1 MTDSTSGAA
10 AAREPSRQSAQKQ
23 ALERAIFDSVYEEGS
38 YVTVSHT
45 DVPDFVV
52 TTDSGSFGVE
62 VTETYADESEARSI
76 NIPSYTRNLLAG
88 EPHRHRDDVAALN
101 VVTVQITKPDGSV
114 VIESSPAVLRFEPT
128 PQEHGKRL
136 AATVAAKNARA
147 ADYVQGLTHV
157 NLIVLDHHLVKPDE
171 PDEYSSREYL
181 VPELRA
187 ALTSSPFRE
196 VYILTHTGS
205 GRAIYRPLQALL
217 ATEDLFLF
225 AGAFANF
232 EDGKLLESL
241 TSDDLMVLYALCK
254 AGTEMDVDIYDLD
267 GYVRAGYRGNAI
279 RFEPGEGLSN
289 ILLGDGDQPP
299 RHDATPPLAAH
310 EIEKLKRHFA
320 DFSAN
325 NEFIS
330 ELGIDVA
337 NPWPG
342 LPESDEERGYRTFY
356 ATVEPDEPRAQ

>member
-1 MTDSTSGAA
+1 MTESPPAA
-10 AAREPSRQSAQKQ
+10 AEAREPSRQSAQKR
-23 ALERAIFDSVYEEGS
+23 ALERAIFDSVYDERR
-38 YVTVSHT
+38 YLAVAHT

-62 VTETYADESEARSI
+62 VTETYTDDSEARSI

-101 VVTVQITKPDGSV
+101 VVTVQITEPDGSV
-114 VIESSPAVLRFEPT
+114 VIGSSPAVLRFEPT

-157 NLIVLDHHLVKPDE
+157 NLIVLDHRLVKPDE

-187 ALTSSPFRE
+187 ALTASPFRE
-196 VYILTHTGS
+196 VYVLTHTSS

-217 ATEDLFLF
+217 AMEDLFLF
-225 AGAFANF
+225 AGAFATF
-232 EDGKLLESL
+232 EDSRLIGSL

-254 AGTEMDVDIYDLD
+254 TGTEMDVDLYDL
-267 GYVRAGYRGNAI
+267 GGQVRAGYRGNAV

-289 ILLGDGDQPP
+289 VLLGNRDQPP
-299 RHDATPPLAAH
+299 RHDASPPLAAH
-310 EIEKLKRHFA
+310 EIEDLKHHFA

-342 LPESDEERGYRTFY
+342 IPESDEERGYRTFY
-356 ATVEPDEPRAQ
+356 ATAVEPEEPNA